1 MFGNNDPLLKQRAFP
16 PSNPTSV
23 IEISEKEAW
32 WERASLKNDNR
43 EGNVSSTHLFQGQM
57 DQKLDSAFS
66 IKLYAHVVKR
76 FDSMRPSGSAC

>member
-1 MFGNNDPLLKQRAFP
+1 MFGNNDPLFEQRAFP

-43 EGNVSSTHLFQGQM
+43 EGNVVDASSPGSNGPEAGFSVL
-57 DQKLDSAFS
+57 DQAVR
-66 IKLYAHVVKR
+66 AR
-76 FDSMRPSGSAC
+76 R